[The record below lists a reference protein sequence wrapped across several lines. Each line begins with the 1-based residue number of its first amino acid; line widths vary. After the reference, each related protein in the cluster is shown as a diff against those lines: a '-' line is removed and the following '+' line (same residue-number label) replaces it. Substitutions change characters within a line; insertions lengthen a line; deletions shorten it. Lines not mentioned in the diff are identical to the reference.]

1 MTEKRSLA
9 YSKFTTVKAK
19 ELQEAIEKLK
29 FFYNVFILIDPASD
43 DYDPKKDL
51 TRHSTLR

>member
-9 YSKFTTVKAK
+9 YSKFTAVKAK

-29 FFYNVFILIDPASD
+29 FFYEQSAVEFLWICIQPKPDIVFHNQL
-43 DYDPKKDL
+43 
-51 TRHSTLR
+51 H